1 MASTARKSELP
12 NHTWHPHEKPGSQLI
27 RERFSQL
34 LDDPEAAGMP
44 SDIEMQDASPTVAD
58 DEKTVQH
65 TERDGRD
72 SE

>member
-1 MASTARKSELP
+1 
-12 NHTWHPHEKPGSQLI
+12 LI

-65 TERDGRD
+65 AEPDGRD